1 MRQPFKGLNLQFKP
15 PAALNAPGKSTCDN
29 KSAAGQSHGKSGQC
43 IASSEESLY
52 YSVMYCPWKRGKVRK
67 GPWSDGLL
75 EMRPGGTCVLSNME
89 AKVVGKTACRIKLPL
104 EEGSLIQVWMYHHDG
119 SG

>member
-15 PAALNAPGKSTCDN
+15 PAALNVPGKSTCD
-29 KSAAGQSHGKSGQC
+29 SQVAAGLSCGKQSGPCGALSD
-43 IASSEESLY
+43 ESLY

-89 AKVVGKTACRIKLPL
+89 AKVVGKTACRMKLPL
-104 EEGSLIQVWMYHHDG
+104 KEGSLIQVCTVPKPE
-119 SG
+119 